1 MTEDQ
6 RGKEDTSGMLA
17 SVLVNREGGSVFEL
31 QRVPRPE
38 PGPGQVTIEIRAAAL
53 NHLDLYAWQQHAA
66 AGDAAPRIIGSD
78 AAGVVASVGAG
89 VEDWQPG
96 QAVVLNPGLSCGR
109 CEFCRRG
116 EQSECLQFDLVGRGV
131 PGTFA
136 ECVVVPAE
144 NLYPKPEH
152 LDFTAAAALP
162 LAHLTAW
169 RMVFTRGGLRP
180 GQSLLI
186 HGIGGG
192 VALAALQLGKL
203 AGARVIVTSSSE
215 KKLERAQELGADDLV
230 DYSSVDDLAAGVR
243 ELTGGRGVDLVID
256 TVGAATLGLSVS
268 AVRNGG
274 RVVVCG
280 ATTGAEGS
288 LDIRELFWRQIDVV
302 GSTMG
307 SQEDFRR
314 MLEAVSARR
323 LVPVIDSACP
333 LAEAESALDRLQRA
347 GQLGKIVL
355 RVSESE
361 QVA

>member
-1 MTEDQ
+1 MTDRK
-6 RGKEDTSGMLA
+6 RGREDTSGMLA
-17 SVLVNREGGSVFEL
+17 SVLVKRERGSVLEL
-31 QRVPRPE
+31 QRVPQPE
-38 PGPGQVTIEIRAAAL
+38 PGPGQAAIEIRAAAV
-53 NHLDLYAWQQHAA
+53 NHLDLYGWQQHAA
-66 AGDAAPRIIGSD
+66 ASDAAPRILGSD

-89 VEDWQPG
+89 VESWQPG
-96 QAVVLNPGLSCGR
+96 QAVVLNPGLGCGR
-109 CEFCRRG
+109 CEFCQRG
-116 EQSECLQFDLVGRGV
+116 EQSECLQFDIVGRGV

-136 ECVVVPAE
+136 ERVVVPAE
-144 NLYPKPEH
+144 NLYPKPDH

-203 AGARVIVTSSSE
+203 AGAQVIVTSSSE
-215 KKLERAQELGADDLV
+215 KKLDRAQELGADHLV
-230 DYSSVDDLAAGVR
+230 DYSRADDLAALVR
-243 ELTGGRGVDLVID
+243 DLTGGRGVDLAID
-256 TVGAATLGLSVS
+256 TVGAATLGSSVS

-288 LDIRELFWRQIDVV
+288 LDIRELFWRQVAVV

-314 MLEAVSARR
+314 LMETVSARR
-323 LVPVIDSACP
+323 LVPVIDSVCP
-333 LAEAESALDRLQRA
+333 LAEAESALDRLQQA
-347 GQLGKIVL
+347 DQLGKIVL
-355 RVSESE
+355 RVSESAH
-361 QVA
+361 VA